1 MNRAIVQRGS
11 ALLMALVL
19 LMITSLGASTLMRQA
34 FGTER
39 VAWGA
44 RGQLQAQQAAELALR
59 YCEQQLLRNDV
70 TWPVQP
76 WRPGSTLAH
85 WQQPASWIGAGRL
98 ARSVPP
104 GVMTSDQS
112 PYSQFELPD
121 CLAEEQ
127 HLADGASVVLITAR
141 GFSPDYHADARGHT
155 VAGSVAWMQ
164 SWLRIWEGRS

>member
-59 YCEQQLLRNDV
+59 YCERVPFEREGNARVAAVARPDV
-70 TWPVQP
+70 LVRVPPPKVNPADTPR
-76 WRPGSTLAH
+76 RPGCKKTTGCVCERENLGEQCI
-85 WQQPASWIGAGRL
+85 WRL
-98 ARSVPP
+98 
-104 GVMTSDQS
+104 
-112 PYSQFELPD
+112 
-121 CLAEEQ
+121 
-127 HLADGASVVLITAR
+127 
-141 GFSPDYHADARGHT
+141 
-155 VAGSVAWMQ
+155 
-164 SWLRIWEGRS
+164 